1 MHANILLAAV
11 DQFTWIVRT
20 ILFVSSRAAIAV
32 EVPKEAVP
40 RWNPRTIR
48 PSFLYC
54 SIGSQTKSLS
64 PWTEYERKKI
74 NIDRGVKQLK
84 VKSWTS
90 ALILEMTFTAVS
102 VPDCFLLKKKKV
114 IKADSEM
121 SATIKKILSNKEMLT
136 QGTFQKL
143 ESCWAKHQA
152 TPLQV
157 N

>member
-1 MHANILLAAV
+1 
-11 DQFTWIVRT
+11 
-20 ILFVSSRAAIAV
+20 
-32 EVPKEAVP
+32 
-40 RWNPRTIR
+40 
-48 PSFLYC
+48 
-54 SIGSQTKSLS
+54 
-64 PWTEYERKKI
+64 
-74 NIDRGVKQLK
+74 
-84 VKSWTS
+84 
-90 ALILEMTFTAVS
+90 MTFTAVS

-121 SATIKKILSNKEMLT
+121 SATKKILSNKEMLT

>member
-1 MHANILLAAV
+1 M
-11 DQFTWIVRT
+11 
-20 ILFVSSRAAIAV
+20 
-32 EVPKEAVP
+32 KE
-40 RWNPRTIR
+40 
-48 PSFLYC
+48 
-54 SIGSQTKSLS
+54 
-64 PWTEYERKKI
+64 KKKT